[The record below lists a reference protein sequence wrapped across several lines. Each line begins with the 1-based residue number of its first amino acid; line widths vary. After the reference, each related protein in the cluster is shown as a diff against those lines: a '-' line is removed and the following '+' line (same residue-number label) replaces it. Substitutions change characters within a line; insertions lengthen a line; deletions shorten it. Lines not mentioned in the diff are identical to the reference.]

1 MTYKF
6 TINNL
11 QFTNKFEVSN
21 YKSQN
26 SKTNRKLE
34 TGDGEFGRGFTIV
47 ELMVSMGILTI
58 LFALTTINI
67 TRLPS
72 STSQTSS
79 YDRLVSDLRSQQ
91 TKAMVGYNSATG
103 ATGGSAYGIYFYF
116 DAAANSYHSYI
127 LFTGPNYSSGTDYY
141 PVDLDPNLT
150 FTGIT
155 FPDLQV
161 VFATGSGDTAS
172 GSASITNSLTG
183 EVKTLKLNKYGA
195 TE

>member
-1 MTYKF
+1 MK
-6 TINNL
+6 
-11 QFTNKFEVSN
+11 SN
-21 YKSQN
+21 AMPAGGQ
-26 SKTNRKLE
+26 
-34 TGDGEFGRGFTIV
+34 GFTII
-47 ELMVSMGILTI
+47 ELMVSIGILTI
-58 LFALTTINI
+58 LFALTTINL

-72 STSQTSS
+72 STSQSSS

-91 TKAMVGYNSATG
+91 TKAMVGYNQATG
-103 ATGGSAYGIYFYF
+103 ATTGSAYGVYF
-116 DAAANSYHSYI
+116 DTSDPSKNKYI
-127 LFTGPNYSSGTDYY
+127 LFTGVNYTGGTEYY
-141 PVDLDPNLT
+141 PVDMDPNLT